1 MPMACDR
8 GRNMKKKSNRTRLVL
23 VGVGILLIL
32 LGLRGIALAV
42 IGKTAQATVTE
53 VQQTVSQQ
61 DDSMDHNYQISYRFR
76 IDGKDYTGSF
86 TRKKVYNTATLPS
99 VGSAVPIRYLPA
111 APSVNGGPDA
121 GPVGGLVLGAL
132 GLVLLFL
139 GVKPAK
145 AAPLPVPAE
154 SPSPDSP
161 E

>member
-1 MPMACDR
+1 
-8 GRNMKKKSNRTRLVL
+8 MKKKSNRTRLVL

-99 VGSAVPIRYLPA
+99 VGSAVSIRYLPA

-121 GPVGGLVLGAL
+121 GPVGGLVLGCWAWFCCFSVSSRPRPPRCPYRRR
-132 GLVLLFL
+132 VLPRVFQN
-139 GVKPAK
+139 
-145 AAPLPVPAE
+145 
-154 SPSPDSP
+154 DSHHTS
-161 E
+161 